1 MKRTGLF
8 PSRFRTWSATSTTGP
23 QVRLSQNFG
32 VENTSTNGARS
43 AIESAT
49 EWRRSPT
56 SGGVRVVSAARS
68 PSVEAIVGVR
78 EGNAFAPTAGAF
90 GFSATSR
97 SSAPWIGRPPTGS
110 ATSTYLPASGSRS
123 RATKTCVTSPAAAS
137 ETPGTP
143 TFSSRAVVRKNG
155 LSSNERATHTRA
167 RGRSIDFPR
176 LSMTRKTTRTSPRG

>member
-1 MKRTGLF
+1 M
-8 PSRFRTWSATSTTGP
+8 
-23 QVRLSQNFG
+23 QNFG
-32 VENTSTNGARS
+32 VANARTNGARS
-43 AIESAT
+43 ASESAT
-49 EWRRSPT
+49 ESRSSAT

-68 PSVEAIVGVR
+68 PSVEATVGVR

-90 GFSATSR
+90 GSSATSR

-110 ATSTYLPASGSRS
+110 ATSTCFPACGSRR
-123 RATKTCVTSPAAAS
+123 RATYTCVTSPAAAS

-143 TFSSRAVVRKNG
+143 TFSRRAVVPRNG

-176 LSMTRKTTRTSPRG
+176 ESMTRKTTRTVPGA